1 MGDEMNLRLLVDDYE
16 IESFSVL
23 APHYG
28 VLDLNTP
35 FKVSSNIAI
44 PGPVM
49 QTIANYIH
57 EGE

>member
-1 MGDEMNLRLLVDDYE
+1 MNLRLLVDDYE
-16 IESFSVL
+16 MASFSIL
-23 APHYG
+23 EPHHG

-35 FKVSSNIAI
+35 FKISSNIAI

-49 QTIANYIH
+49 QTIANFVH